1 MRKAFAILA
10 GAAVF
15 GTLALGMTAE
25 AAKGPTPAQQK
36 TLASCAMCHDLT
48 SAKANKMGPP
58 LFGVVGAKPV
68 MSGVPYK
75 KWDKKALDEFLK
87 DPSAVK
93 EDTTMPVNVEDA
105 KERAAVIKALEGL
118 K

>member
-1 MRKAFAILA
+1 MRKPFAILA
-10 GAAVF
+10 GAAVL
-15 GTLALGMTAE
+15 GTFALGLNAE
-25 AAKGPTPAQQK
+25 AAKGPTAAQQK

-48 SAKANKMGPP
+48 SAKSAKMGPP
-58 LFGVVGAKPV
+58 LFGIVGHKPI
-68 MSGVPYK
+68 MSGTPYK

-93 EDTTMPVNVEDA
+93 EDTTMPVSVEDA